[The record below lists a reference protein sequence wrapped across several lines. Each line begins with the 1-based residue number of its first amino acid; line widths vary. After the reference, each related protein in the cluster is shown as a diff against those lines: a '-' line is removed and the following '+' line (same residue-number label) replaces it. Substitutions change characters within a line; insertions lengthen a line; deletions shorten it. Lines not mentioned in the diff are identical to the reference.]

1 MKATEKNISYEIKD
15 NGYGMKAFV
24 HLPEGDFTLT
34 LKYHNGMNGR
44 REWDVI
50 GHYPKNY
57 SITYGANG
65 LSILERDETAF
76 EVGQKINHKAFGAGT
91 VIKVNG
97 NAVVVDFKKVGQKP
111 MMGTILRNFLK

>member
-1 MKATEKNISYEIKD
+1 MKNSKNISYEIKD

-44 REWDVI
+44 REWNVT
-50 GHYPKNY
+50 GNYPKNY
-57 SITYGANG
+57 SISYDANG
-65 LSILERDETAF
+65 LHILERDETAF
-76 EVGQKINHKAFGAGT
+76 EVGQKVNHKAFGAGVVT
-91 VIKVNG
+91 NVNG
-97 NAVVVDFKKVGQKP
+97 NVVSVEFENKGKKV